1 MPRTKINKSQPFPGV
16 ELAELCHRAEA
27 EVTSLAEEEEQLL
40 VRQSRSHLNC
50 PWHWNSL
57 AIPHPAP
64 GLEHSYLENKLQ
76 LLPANLQMVE

>member
-1 MPRTKINKSQPFPGV
+1 MEF
-16 ELAELCHRAEA
+16 AELCHCVKA

-57 AIPHPAP
+57 AIPDPALP
-64 GLEHSYLENKLQ
+64 HGLEHSYLENKLQ
-76 LLPANLQMVE
+76 PLPENLQMVE